1 LEALVSGGGLDG
13 TRRLCGDGEAIDRGA
28 RRRSFRD
35 GLPREFKR
43 LRGCPT
49 NRRAGHLKSP
59 TGVVRFS
66 YIHDTVSYLMTR
78 NEVCA
83 IVIDMLA
90 AAEQAIGVS
99 IPPITEAT
107 TPVGDLPMFDSVVAE
122 DLIGD
127 IYQRLGL
134 DASIDENPFIVERRA
149 RTVGYVTD
157 RLCALL
163 GEAA

>member
-1 LEALVSGGGLDG
+1 
-13 TRRLCGDGEAIDRGA
+13 
-28 RRRSFRD
+28 
-35 GLPREFKR
+35 
-43 LRGCPT
+43 
-49 NRRAGHLKSP
+49 
-59 TGVVRFS
+59 
-66 YIHDTVSYLMTR
+66 MTR
-78 NEVCA
+78 DEIRA
-83 IVIDMLA
+83 IVIEMLG
-90 AAEQAIGVS
+90 AAEQAMGVPTP
-99 IPPITEAT
+99 PPITEAT

-134 DASIDENPFIVERRA
+134 DASIDENPFIVDRQA